1 MKKLLCLL
9 LSLCVVLSLAACGSA
24 GTGTETPTTEGA
36 KDNRFRV
43 GYARENIT
51 PQYPVGLTGYGNT
64 SDRKHT
70 EVLDY
75 IYLTTVAITDH
86 EDNTMLMITV
96 DVTGFEEE
104 QAASLA
110 GKAAK
115 VAGIPKENVTLS
127 GTHTHSAPSPTEII
141 SDINKAVE
149 KTVAAAMADR
159 EYADMFMG
167 TTETQGLNFVR
178 HYWMTDGTLV
188 SDNHGD
194 PTGRTYAGH
203 TTEVDQQLQLLKFD
217 RDGDKEDVVMVNWQ
231 SHPHITGG
239 FSKYELSADIIGAFR
254 EYLEKDTG
262 CLFAYYQGAAG
273 NINPTSRIAEENA
286 NTSNPKNYRIHGEL
300 LTMHAKEALANM
312 TALEPGL
319 IKVHTEQFTGECDHT
334 DGSLA
339 SVASQVIAYFEEGHT
354 PVETQRFAEPF
365 GIWSVYHAR
374 AIGNR
379 AAKGKSLPIPITTFT
394 IGQVGFATIPGE
406 LFDTI
411 GVAIKEE
418 SPCPMTFIMGYCNGS
433 VGYLASEYAFE
444 YGTYEVDIR
453 TFVKG
458 TAEALGDR
466 HVELLKELTAK

>member
-1 MKKLLCLL
+1 MKKLICALLCLCLL
-9 LSLCVVLSLAACGSA
+9 LTLAACGSSDAAATTAAA
-24 GTGTETPTTEGA
+24 GDT
-36 KDNRFRV
+36 RFRV

-51 PQYPVGLTGYGNT
+51 PDHPVGLTGYGNT
-64 SDRKHT
+64 SDRQHT

-86 EDNTMLMITV
+86 QDNTMLMITV
-96 DVTGFEEE
+96 DVSGFEEE

-110 GKAAK
+110 NKAAK
-115 VAGIPKENVTLS
+115 AAGIPKENVTIS
-127 GTHTHSAPSPTEII
+127 GTHTHSAPSPAEINTAI
-141 SDINKAVE
+141 IKAVE
-149 KTVAAAMADR
+149 KTVKAAMEDR
-159 EYADMFMG
+159 EYADMYMG
-167 TTETQGLNFVR
+167 TTQTKGLNFVR

-194 PTGRTYAGH
+194 PTGKTYAGH
-203 TTEVDQQLQLLKFD
+203 TTEVDEQMQLLKFD

-239 FSKYELSADIIGAFR
+239 FEKYSLSADIIGAFR

-273 NINPTSRIAEENA
+273 NINPTSRIKDENA
-286 NTSNPKNYRIHGEL
+286 NTTSPKNYRVHGEL
-300 LTMHAKEALANM
+300 LAGHAKDGLANM
-312 TALEPGL
+312 TLLEPGL
-319 IKVHTEQFTGECDHT
+319 IKVHTEQFEGECDHS
-334 DGSLA
+334 DGALA
-339 SVASQVIAYFEEGHT
+339 AAASQVIAYFEEGHT
-354 PVETQRFAEPF
+354 PTETQRFAEPF

-379 AAKGKSLPIPITTFT
+379 ANKGKSLPIPITTFT

-411 GVAIKEE
+411 GMTIKAE
-418 SPCPMTFIMGYCNGS
+418 SPCAMTFVMGYCNGS

-458 TAEALGDR
+458 TAEAVGDR